1 MTRKMHANEVMTDAA
16 LVRRLLAAQ
25 FPQWAELPIAPVPSA
40 GTDNA
45 LYRLGDALAV
55 RLPRIEWATGQVGLE
70 QRWLPMLAPHVPLTI
85 PAPLAVGQP
94 GAGYPWQWSVC
105 PWLAGEI
112 ATLDRLADPR
122 QVATDLAHFILALQQ
137 VDVTSAPTSVRG
149 VPLIT
154 RDARMR
160 ECIAAMDGL
169 LDVAAVTAEW
179 EAALAAPEW
188 AGAPVWIHGD
198 LQPGNLLA
206 QAGRLSAVID
216 WGCMGLGDP
225 AVELLVAWNLFDAES
240 RTVLREALGVD
251 DATWARGRGWALSM
265 ALIALPYYLH
275 TNPGIVAMA
284 WRILDELLADPGA

>member
-1 MTRKMHANEVMTDAA
+1 MAGKMHADEVITDAA
-16 LVRRLLAAQ
+16 LVRRLLTAQ
-25 FPQWAELPIAPVPSA
+25 FPQWAGLPIAPVPSA

-45 LYRLGDALAV
+45 LYRLGDEMAV
-55 RLPRIEWATGQVGLE
+55 RLPRIQWATGQVALE
-70 QRWLPMLAPHVPLTI
+70 QRWLPMLAPHLPLTL
-85 PAPLAVGQP
+85 PVPLAVGQP
-94 GAGYPWQWSVC
+94 GAGYPWRWSVWR
-105 PWLAGEI
+105 WLPGEN
-112 ATLDRLADPR
+112 ATFDRLGDPG
-122 QVATDLAHFILALQQ
+122 QAAVELAHFIRALQQ
-137 VDVTSAPTSVRG
+137 IDPTGAPTSSRG

-154 RDARMR
+154 RDPEVRRA
-160 ECIAAMDGL
+160 IAAMDGM
-169 LDVAAVTAEW
+169 LDAAAITAEW

-206 QAGRLSAVID
+206 QTGRFRAVID

-225 AVELLVAWNLFDAES
+225 AVELLVAWNLFDAAS
-240 RTVLREALGVD
+240 RAVLRAALAVD
-251 DATWARGRGWALSM
+251 DATWGRGRGWALSM